1 MTEKHKAKKM
11 RRGMLCLA
19 LFKGRK
25 EKLPPEDHN
34 EGCTCIRVQVQHNV
48 PAYVAKRLNLYHMET
63 PPPETHPG
71 REISPKEQAAET
83 ESASVPKPRKG
94 SCRGAEYE
102 RMFLCVQNC
111 LPDTSCRIKRSTREK
126 LSMIVRIIGQDGMT
140 VKSYVNNI
148 LDAHLEQYR
157 DEINKLINNAKNIKL

>member
-1 MTEKHKAKKM
+1 MAKKPI
-11 RRGMLCLA
+11 RR
-19 LFKGRK
+19 
-25 EKLPPEDHN
+25 EDFD
-34 EGCTCIRVQVQHNV
+34 EAAI
-48 PAYVAKRLNLYHMET
+48 LNLIGGVDAPPRFVPKSSPAASPPET

-71 REISPKEQAAET
+71 REISTKEHAAET
-83 ESASVPKPRKG
+83 ESASVLKPRKG

-157 DEINKLINNAKNIKL
+157 DEINELINNAKNIKL